1 MGGAQGL
8 QVEDSELREYTHGML
23 GSIAEKLGRRFAP
36 FLPHAVE
43 AALASCA
50 QARSAPACLL
60 HALLLPR
67 QPHPCM
73 PENAPPP
80 SQYRVTH

>member
-1 MGGAQGL
+1 
-8 QVEDSELREYTHGML
+8 ML

-50 QARSAPACLL
+50 QASSAPACLL
-60 HALLLPR
+60 HAFLASHN
-67 QPHPCM
+67 QCT
-73 PENAPPP
+73 PEDAPPP
-80 SQYRVTH
+80 SQYWVDR